1 MSHTIEEIDGMSLD
15 CETNI
20 AFILI
25 LPDRFTPVHECDFAD
40 PDSHMVMDF
49 NLPSLQLNSEEWNYK
64 TLF

>member
-1 MSHTIEEIDGMSLD
+1 MSHTIEEVDGMSLD

-40 PDSHMVMDF
+40 PDSHMVMGF
-49 NLPSLQLNSEEWNYK
+49 
-64 TLF
+64 